1 MARGN
6 KESIIHQVLH
16 PDLLAAATLKIRSL
30 FGYTHCNQAGYSE
43 DDKSRNLHINHKSS
57 DSVKS
62 PILHRYSQAN
72 REDQI
77 NAQQYY
83 LMSLIFDDKSDYW
96 L

>member
-1 MARGN
+1 MARES

-16 PDLLAAATLKIRSL
+16 QDLLVAATLKIRSL
-30 FGYTHCNQAGYSE
+30 FGYIHCNQAGYSE

-62 PILHRYSQAN
+62 STLHRYSQAN

-77 NAQQYY
+77 NAQQYC